1 MRDKAGGERQGH
13 NEEEIE
19 RLRCEKEREND
30 TERLQD
36 KVYVMDRLESESE
49 TDDSERMIE
58 DGHSAGTADT
68 GDDSGDWDQ

>member
-1 MRDKAGGERQGH
+1 MCQK
-13 NEEEIE
+13 
-19 RLRCEKEREND
+19 EKEREND